1 MLNFGL
7 WSSSKGMVKV
17 PNLST
22 LTMEEA
28 VPLLESIGLFSAII
42 STPVTTNNQSLNN
55 KIAYQSIPA
64 ETLVSYETVIS
75 IQSYS
80 YVVTPTP
87 VAPTPTPAPTP
98 VPTPVPT
105 PAPTPVPTPVACD
118 YTDGST
124 YCLNVD
130 AQGYGDAYQRGFP
143 TSCPDMYL
151 GRSFCGIPA
160 PTPVPTPVAPT
171 PVPVAPT
178 PVPTP
183 VASYCIDD
191 DATSCIGYNLY
202 QNRYDA
208 TYQGASCPPRLI
220 ETNSPACGYVA
231 PTPAPTPVA
240 PTPVPVAPTP
250 APTPVPT
257 PVPTPTPVASCS
269 GYFFCVGGATC
280 NGGYCVITD
289 SCGNIIGCND

>member
-160 PTPVPTPVAPT
+160 PTPVAPT
-171 PVPVAPT
+171 PIPT
-178 PVPTP
+178 PTP
-183 VASYCIDD
+183 VASNCVDD
-191 DATSCIGYNLY
+191 DATQCIGYDLY
-202 QNRYDA
+202 QNRYD
-208 TYQGASCPPRLI
+208 TTGQINCPPRLI
-220 ETNSPACGYVA
+220 ETNSAACGYVA

-250 APTPVPT
+250 VPVAPTPVPTPAPTPAPTPVPT
-257 PVPTPTPVASCS
+257 PVAQNCS
-269 GYFFCVGGATC
+269 GIYYVYGEPRC
-280 NGGYCVITD
+280 GGYASVYN
-289 SCGNIIGCND
+289 SCGQFLGCND